1 MRFACLLFALVTCG
15 YSQSFPLES
24 IEGLKPVRLNAEA
37 GNFKGKKA
45 VKVTEPPDAK
55 GEDRYV
61 LLPVPD
67 FQDGTIEAEMTG
79 RPASGAM
86 EGARGFVGIAFRVVP
101 DSASKFEMFYLRPT
115 NGLLSNRPGHD
126 AQSREPEWPRP
137 PGKGFRA
144 LRFCPADWIGTSH
157 TRLRVQTP
165 YVRRIVV
172 ALGRAARI
180 MAPAST
186 FSAAWACSIL
196 RRGCSKRR
204 VLE

>member
-157 TRLRVQTP
+157 TRLRVSDS
-165 YVRRIVV
+165 VRATDRGGARSRSEDNGSGFNVQCG
-172 ALGRAARI
+172 LGLLNLEERVQQE
-180 MAPAST
+180 AS
-186 FSAAWACSIL
+186 A
-196 RRGCSKRR
+196 
-204 VLE
+204 